1 MRRTAKSV
9 VFAILRLALIAQN
22 HITALSSDGAVFCI
36 GAGAP
41 KIASPGGKLS
51 WNRLFGTDSMT
62 EEECGRKSENQYSIT
77 DLFPGFTPRAGL
89 FVSWHRRLPPEF
101 LSRPLR
107 GHPLPGRGNFTDASA
122 SERSPDGAVG
132 EPVLLCGLGNCP
144 GWSAGAVPP
153 ALQGIYRKI
162 HKNFYSFPCICAI
175 MNDNGSFCPFRD
187 KTTKGVLIYGFI

>member
-1 MRRTAKSV
+1 
-9 VFAILRLALIAQN
+9 
-22 HITALSSDGAVFCI
+22 
-36 GAGAP
+36 
-41 KIASPGGKLS
+41 
-51 WNRLFGTDSMT
+51 MT

-77 DLFPGFTPRAGL
+77 DPFPGFTPGAGL

-101 LSRPLR
+101 LRSPRAAFGGCSPHAPAGAVSRPLR
-107 GHPLPGRGNFTDASA
+107 GHPLPGRGNFTDVSA
-122 SERSPDGAVG
+122 WERSPDGAVG
-132 EPVLLCGLGNCP
+132 TWSFCVGLGNCP

-162 HKNFYSFPCICAI
+162 HKNFYSFPCNCAI